1 MSYSRTYHETVS
13 GSKSVTVHYDYP
25 ASENGGSSS
34 ETVTVDIDIPVTI
47 DIDVDTNEFDK
58 SINFA
63 NRQVNLLTG
72 SVVATEAA
80 QIAAQIQSSENISNT
95 IVDGFFGLIK
105 SEINQQ
111 LTEIK
116 PRVDALIMEL
126 LQHQE
131 ACGLKKKQ
139 LEGDFGRISERYA
152 KIFFDL
158 DKELRNRILLL
169 NQSAVGVHATLTT
182 RVHRSFSD
190 ISPAI
195 ATIYNK
201 EASNLQSMLFA
212 TGLKSRALALID
224 SSKNYLFS
232 EKNLSAQLHQI
243 LTSVEIE
250 KLVTRQIPVVYLES
264 KNQSNGNDVD
274 IISSSQIPSLK
285 ESKTKLKDGFSNSG
299 TKWKTIDSKS
309 KEQINTFLKLE
320 LSSQE
325 SNNQNR
331 INPRVAQQIM
341 QLWNNDSNIQINT

>member
-13 GSKSVTVHYDYP
+13 GSKSVTVQYDYP

-47 DIDVDTNEFDK
+47 DIDVDTNPFDQ
-58 SINFA
+58 SVRAA
-63 NRQVNLLTG
+63 NNQINLLTG
-72 SVVATEAA
+72 SVVATEAV
-80 QIAAQIQSSENISNT
+80 QIAAKVRSSENISNS

-116 PRVDALIMEL
+116 PRVDALILVL

-131 ACGLKKKQ
+131 TCALKKKQ
-139 LEGDFGRISERYA
+139 LEGDFGRISERYT

-169 NQSAVGVHATLTT
+169 NQSAVAVHATLTT

-190 ISPAI
+190 ISTGI

-201 EASNLQSMLFA
+201 EGSNLQSMLFA
-212 TGLKSRALALID
+212 TGLKSRALALIR
-224 SSKNYLFS
+224 SSKSYLFS
-232 EKNLSAQLHQI
+232 EKNISAQLHQI
-243 LTSVEIE
+243 LTPQKIE
-250 KLVTRQIPVVYLES
+250 KVVTRQIPVLYFES
-264 KNQSNGNDVD
+264 KNQSNGNNVD
-274 IISSSQIPSLK
+274 IIFPEQIPSLK
-285 ESKTKLKDGFSNSG
+285 NSKDKLKGSFSNSG
-299 TKWKTIDSKS
+299 NKWKAIDLKT
-309 KEQINTFLKLE
+309 KEYINTFLKIE
-320 LSSQE
+320 LSNHE
-325 SNNQNR
+325 NVNKR

-341 QLWNNDSNIQINT
+341 QLWDNDSNILTNT